1 MFTAIL
7 NKGLNTPYEYEN
19 ILVTNYG
26 SSVIYFENQSPNM
39 ETRDCKLSN
48 DICQYYLKYLLRY
61 YCWDGDSQAVCHFG
75 SSLPILVDHL
85 TPVV

>member
-26 SSVIYFENQSPNM
+26 SSVIYFENQSPIW
-39 ETRDCKLSN
+39 KLEIASFQM
-48 DICQYYLKYLLRY
+48 IYSLSILFKVFTKILLLGR
-61 YCWDGDSQAVCHFG
+61 
-75 SSLPILVDHL
+75 
-85 TPVV
+85 